1 MQDSCNQIST
11 IFIRF
16 QADLYE
22 IYNIVMQYQSKLT
35 KENETAEVQHD
46 DENIIWAGEL
56 GKKFKYLNH
65 TMEKHLV
72 RSSKYC
78 LIRILAYYI
87 LWQSI
92 GCYIFKRCG
101 LV

>member
-22 IYNIVMQYQSKLT
+22 IYNIVTQYQSKLT

-46 DENIIWAGEL
+46 EENIIWAGEL

-65 TMEKHLV
+65 TMEEHLL

-78 LIRILAYYI
+78 LIRILTYYI

-92 GCYIFKRCG
+92 GCYIF
-101 LV
+101 